1 MALLFLLLYWLKKEV
16 KTKDKEYFLR
26 RYRNLLFDFWW
37 LLVEAALFALMH
49 VVPLK
54 CIDLFEQLQRPLI
67 QPKPIISLQTIA
79 AEQASLSL
87 ALLTK

>member
-1 MALLFLLLYWLKKEV
+1 
-16 KTKDKEYFLR
+16 
-26 RYRNLLFDFWW
+26 
-37 LLVEAALFALMH
+37 MH